1 MIAKSFR
8 SRMAVSWAL
17 GCCLVSMMANAGF
30 AGVLEDV
37 KTRGVLRCGVA
48 PNSPGFAA
56 QDAQGKFRGFDVD
69 FCRAIAAA
77 VLGDANK
84 IELTPLG
91 LREAFATLTAGS
103 VDVLTHRFTWTF
115 NRDNGAGIETVSP
128 VFYDGQG
135 FIVRKSAGIKNL
147 NELNGA
153 TICVTQGSTTEL
165 NLADYF
171 RSHKLTYQLATFADP
186 DETRNAYD
194 AGRCDAWTNDRGS
207 LAARS
212 LGLKNRADNIMLPET
227 ISKEPIGPMVKTGD
241 PGWFHLIRWT
251 ASVPIAAEE
260 LGVSSGNVDD
270 QRKTGTNPELKRLLG
285 VGDDLGQKIGLS
297 QDWSY
302 NIIKQV
308 GNYSDIFERNVGAN
322 SPLGLTRGLN
332 ALWSN
337 GGLLMSPPFR

>member
-1 MIAKSFR
+1 MSIR
-8 SRMAVSWAL
+8 LWAAAACML
-17 GCCLVSMMANAGF
+17 GAFVGTSAHPGT
-30 AGVLEDV
+30 LEDV
-37 KTRGVLRCGVA
+37 KARGTLRCGVA

-77 VLGDANK
+77 VLGAAGTS
-84 IELTPLG
+84 ELTPLG

-115 NRDNGAGIETVSP
+115 NRDNGAGIETVLP

-135 FIVRKSAGIKNL
+135 FIVRKSAGIKSL
-147 NELNGA
+147 KELNGA

-212 LGLKNRADNIMLPET
+212 QALKAGRQRDVAGRSQGVIGHGEDQRHYVVSHRALT
-227 ISKEPIGPMVKTGD
+227 SSAV
-241 PGWFHLIRWT
+241 
-251 ASVPIAAEE
+251 IAAEE
-260 LGVSSGNVDD
+260 LGVNSVNVDD
-270 QRKTGTNPELKRLLG
+270 LRKTGTNPELKRLLG
-285 VGDDLGQKIGLS
+285 VGDDLGQKLGLS

-302 NIIKQV
+302 NIVKQV
-308 GNYSDIFERNVGAN
+308 GNYGEIFERNVGEKT
-322 SPLGLTRGLN
+322 PLGLTRGLN
-332 ALWSN
+332 ALWSD

>member
-1 MIAKSFR
+1 MIGMSIR
-8 SRMAVSWAL
+8 LWAGAACML
-17 GCCLVSMMANAGF
+17 GAF
-30 AGVLEDV
+30 AGTSAHPGTLDDV
-37 KTRGVLRCGVA
+37 KARGTLRCGVA

-77 VLGDANK
+77 VLGDAGAS
-84 IELTPLG
+84 ELTPLG

-115 NRDNGAGIETVSP
+115 NRDNGAGIETVLP

-135 FIVRKSAGIKNL
+135 FIVRKSAGIKSL
-147 NELNGA
+147 KELNGA

-212 LGLKNRADNIMLPET
+212 QALKNRADNVMLPET
-227 ISKEPIGPMVKTGD
+227 ISKEPIGPMVKTSD
-241 PGWFHLIRWT
+241 TPWFHIVRWT
-251 ASVPIAAEE
+251 SSAVIAAEE
-260 LGVSSGNVDD
+260 LGREFRERGRAAQDRNQSRSSSACSASATISARSSDC
-270 QRKTGTNPELKRLLG
+270 RRTGPTTSSSRSEITARSSSAMSAKRPRL
-285 VGDDLGQKIGLS
+285 DCRAAS
-297 QDWSY
+297 
-302 NIIKQV
+302 
-308 GNYSDIFERNVGAN
+308 
-322 SPLGLTRGLN
+322 TRCGPT
-332 ALWSN
+332 AAS
-337 GGLLMSPPFR
+337 

>member
-1 MIAKSFR
+1 
-8 SRMAVSWAL
+8 
-17 GCCLVSMMANAGF
+17 
-30 AGVLEDV
+30 
-37 KTRGVLRCGVA
+37 
-48 PNSPGFAA
+48 
-56 QDAQGKFRGFDVD
+56 
-69 FCRAIAAA
+69 
-77 VLGDANK
+77 
-84 IELTPLG
+84 
-91 LREAFATLTAGS
+91 
-103 VDVLTHRFTWTF
+103 
-115 NRDNGAGIETVSP
+115 
-128 VFYDGQG
+128 
-135 FIVRKSAGIKNL
+135 
-147 NELNGA
+147 
-153 TICVTQGSTTEL
+153 
-165 NLADYF
+165 
-171 RSHKLTYQLATFADP
+171 
-186 DETRNAYD
+186 
-194 AGRCDAWTNDRGS
+194 
-207 LAARS
+207 
-212 LGLKNRADNIMLPET
+212 
-227 ISKEPIGPMVKTGD
+227 MVKTGD